1 MRRQIL
7 SLGVV
12 VGFGR
17 ENAMQRRQTKL
28 TNKFKSTNKKMAY
41 ENKVSFSDLKI
52 IYSIKIIK
60 E

>member
-1 MRRQIL
+1 MRRRIL

-41 ENKVSFSDLKI
+41 ENK
-52 IYSIKIIK
+52 SIFL
-60 E
+60 